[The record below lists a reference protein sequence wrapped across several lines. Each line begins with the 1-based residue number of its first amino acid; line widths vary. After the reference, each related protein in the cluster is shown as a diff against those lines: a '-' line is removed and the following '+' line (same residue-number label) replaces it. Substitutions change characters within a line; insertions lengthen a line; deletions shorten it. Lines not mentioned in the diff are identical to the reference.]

1 MKQLKIK
8 AKKNYQ
14 DDLKQKSD
22 FKSYTFKSEQESI
35 QEKLNISTV
44 KILNDMQQV
53 KSKIVEMDSDFQI
66 RQKSYEIEKQKKIL
80 QMKEEQLKNEQM
92 QSKGKPKINKTQQIQ
107 DMINNYM
114 EASKNS
120 KFGDLLLNKE
130 KNGQQEQT
138 LNMRLENLSN
148 HENNDPARIA
158 TQTLESTKMYNEQS
172 NTRKSNSYIPIH
184 ERVKFIIQT
193 KNDKIE
199 EQKQQQQQE
208 IEQYYSSLS
217 FQPLSTKS
225 QNVKFTQLEADEFVS
240 NQLKWNQQREKW
252 IYEQQLKKQND
263 TPKYSYRP
271 TISPWPVRQSSV
283 QRKQSKSINL
293 SFSKPTAHKTEASPI
308 KNENSSFVF
317 QTDLRIA
324 KRKEK
329 EQQEQQKFLK

>member
-1 MKQLKIK
+1 MKQLKMQV
-8 AKKNYQ
+8 KKSYQ
-14 DDLKQKSD
+14 EDLKQKSH
-22 FKSYTFKSEQESI
+22 FRSYTLQSDQESI
-35 QEKLNISTV
+35 LEKLNTSTV
-44 KILNDMQQV
+44 KILNEMQQV
-53 KSKIVEMDSDFQI
+53 KSKVTDVDSDFQN

-80 QMKEEQLKNEQM
+80 QMKEEQLKIEQM

-130 KNGQQEQT
+130 KNLQQEYT
-138 LNMRLENLSN
+138 SEMRLENLSN

-158 TQTLESTKMYNEQS
+158 TQTLESTQIYNEQS

-193 KNDKIE
+193 KNDKIQ

-208 IEQYYSSLS
+208 IEQYYQGLS

-225 QNVKFTQLEADEFVS
+225 QNIKFTQQEADAFVS
-240 NQLKWNQQREKW
+240 NQLKWNQQRERW

-271 TISPWPVRQSSV
+271 SISPWPVRQPSV

-293 SFSKPTAHKTEASPI
+293 SFFQPTVFKTETSP
-308 KNENSSFVF
+308 KKGEKSSFVF
-317 QTDLRIA
+317 HTDLRIA

-329 EQQEQQKFLK
+329 EQKEQKKFLK